1 MAVSNFYKKCL
12 DNGICILSS
21 RSYEVGVKRCCI
33 FLYLQT
39 LYEPKNARRF
49 LFNSQLLIL
58 NLIW

>member
-1 MAVSNFYKKCL
+1 MVFVYSP
-12 DNGICILSS
+12 D
-21 RSYEVGVKRCCI
+21 SYEVGVKRCCI
-33 FLYLQT
+33 VLYLQT